1 MEIIKIKEQSI
12 NAEESKF
19 YKKIL
24 DSLGIVYEIEEIKKE
39 QVDVPIYV
47 LFEELDVRA
56 NNTLRSVT
64 NDVTI
69 TLSTFIKQYSKR
81 DILRVRNAYIKF
93 NRRSVQ
99 EVWVRIKLRSSDESL
114 KIKTKLLEMSSQDQK
129 KNQHTMRKRFK
140 EGRIASSD
148 NYELSR
154 KVYIS
159 YLKRCHIKNM
169 EIITRISSEASI
181 KQEKYVKVFGELI
194 PISESELKVHSTLII
209 VEE

>member
-81 DILRVRNAYIKF
+81 DILRVRNAGKHTLSLIEEAFKKF
-93 NRRSVQ
+93 
-99 EVWVRIKLRSSDESL
+99 
-114 KIKTKLLEMSSQDQK
+114 
-129 KNQHTMRKRFK
+129 
-140 EGRIASSD
+140 G
-148 NYELSR
+148 
-154 KVYIS
+154 
-159 YLKRCHIKNM
+159 
-169 EIITRISSEASI
+169 
-181 KQEKYVKVFGELI
+181 
-194 PISESELKVHSTLII
+194 SELN
-209 VEE
+209 

>member
-47 LFEELDVRA
+47 LFEELDLRA

-81 DILRVRNAYIKF
+81 DILRVRNAGKHTLSLIEEAFKKF
-93 NRRSVQ
+93 
-99 EVWVRIKLRSSDESL
+99 
-114 KIKTKLLEMSSQDQK
+114 
-129 KNQHTMRKRFK
+129 
-140 EGRIASSD
+140 G
-148 NYELSR
+148 YEL
-154 KVYIS
+154 
-159 YLKRCHIKNM
+159 N
-169 EIITRISSEASI
+169 
-181 KQEKYVKVFGELI
+181 
-194 PISESELKVHSTLII
+194 
-209 VEE
+209 

>member
-24 DSLGIVYEIEEIKKE
+24 DSRGIVYEIEEIKKE

-81 DILRVRNAYIKF
+81 DILRVRNAGKHTLSLIEEAFKKF
-93 NRRSVQ
+93 
-99 EVWVRIKLRSSDESL
+99 
-114 KIKTKLLEMSSQDQK
+114 
-129 KNQHTMRKRFK
+129 
-140 EGRIASSD
+140 G
-148 NYELSR
+148 YEL
-154 KVYIS
+154 
-159 YLKRCHIKNM
+159 N
-169 EIITRISSEASI
+169 
-181 KQEKYVKVFGELI
+181 
-194 PISESELKVHSTLII
+194 
-209 VEE
+209 

>member
-19 YKKIL
+19 YKQIL

-81 DILRVRNAYIKF
+81 DILRVRNAGKHTLSLIEEAFKKF
-93 NRRSVQ
+93 
-99 EVWVRIKLRSSDESL
+99 
-114 KIKTKLLEMSSQDQK
+114 
-129 KNQHTMRKRFK
+129 
-140 EGRIASSD
+140 G
-148 NYELSR
+148 YEL
-154 KVYIS
+154 
-159 YLKRCHIKNM
+159 N
-169 EIITRISSEASI
+169 
-181 KQEKYVKVFGELI
+181 
-194 PISESELKVHSTLII
+194 
-209 VEE
+209 

>member
-81 DILRVRNAYIKF
+81 DILRVRNAGKHTLSLIEEAFKKF
-93 NRRSVQ
+93 
-99 EVWVRIKLRSSDESL
+99 
-114 KIKTKLLEMSSQDQK
+114 
-129 KNQHTMRKRFK
+129 
-140 EGRIASSD
+140 G
-148 NYELSR
+148 YEL
-154 KVYIS
+154 
-159 YLKRCHIKNM
+159 N
-169 EIITRISSEASI
+169 
-181 KQEKYVKVFGELI
+181 
-194 PISESELKVHSTLII
+194 
-209 VEE
+209 